1 MRREALTMKVYV
13 KLAPAAATTLLRLAE
28 VEKRHP
34 SDQAALILE
43 RALARRTP
51 KEKEAAVTT

>member
-1 MRREALTMKVYV
+1 MKVYV